1 MLCGVDLMINEA
13 KRIEEHVHNRK
24 MPLENIQEN
33 ARKFYQ
39 QCATNFTRLQ
49 ACEESGTYKVAEV
62 HESADQLAR
71 ACVDLYDL
79 TEGEVVPERFD
90 SFSRGLINVDDD
102 FKVCA
107 LQYFKGFR
115 SAAPKA
121 SAEIKLYEFDLR
133 RARDPVSLSI
143 EPLTKYV
150 LIKTSDAFQ
159 LKYLDSMDNWQE
171 VQKFDASPSYW
182 KARDLALQHVKD
194 NLPTFLNLAKSPRK

>member
-1 MLCGVDLMINEA
+1 MLCGVDIMMNEA

-49 ACEESGTYKVAEV
+49 ACEESGTYQVAEV
-62 HESADQLAR
+62 HESAEQLAR

-107 LQYFKGFR
+107 LQYFNGFLKVPGK
-115 SAAPKA
+115 SP
-121 SAEIKLYEFDLR
+121 AETRLYEFDLR

-150 LIKTSDAFQ
+150 LFKVSDGSL
-159 LKYLDSMDNWQE
+159 LKYLDSMDNWQQ
-171 VQKFDASPSYW
+171 VRKFDSSPTYW
-182 KARDLALQHVKD
+182 EARDLALKHVKD
-194 NLPTFLNLAKSPRK
+194 NLPMFLNLAKSPRK